1 MFSRH
6 GFQPAIVGRA
16 DFDGPATAF
25 TDQMVMV
32 PTLGQADPV
41 EANASMLNAV
51 QAAGHMQ
58 GAQLTVDRGQADSLA
73 RVAKKPVQL
82 LG

>member
-1 MFSRH
+1 MFRRH
-6 GFQPAIVGRA
+6 GLQPAIVRRA
-16 DFDGPATAF
+16 DLHGPAAAF
-25 TDQMVMV
+25 TDQMMVV

-41 EANASMLNAV
+41 EADATVLNAI

-58 GAQLTVDRGQADSLA
+58 GSQLPIDRGQADTLA
-73 RVAKKPVQL
+73 RIAKEPVQL

>member
-1 MFSRH
+1 MFRCH
-6 GFQPAIVGRA
+6 GLQPAIVRRA
-16 DFDGPATAF
+16 DLHGSAAAF
-25 TDQMVMV
+25 TDQMMVV

-41 EANASMLNAV
+41 EADASVLNAV

-58 GAQLTVDRGQADSLA
+58 GSQLPIDRGQADSLA
-73 RVAKKPVQL
+73 RIAKEPVQL

>member
-6 GFQPAIVGRA
+6 GLQPAIVRRA
-16 DFDGPATAF
+16 DFDGPAAAF
-25 TDQMVMV
+25 TDQMMV
-32 PTLGQADPV
+32 VPPLGQTDPV
-41 EANASMLNAV
+41 EADASMLNAV

-58 GAQLTVDRGQADSLA
+58 GTQLTIDRGQADSLT
-73 RVAKKPVQL
+73 RIAKEPVQL

>member
-6 GFQPAIVGRA
+6 GLQPAIVRRA
-16 DFDGPATAF
+16 DFDGSAAVF

-32 PTLGQADPV
+32 PPLGQADPV

-58 GAQLTVDRGQADSLA
+58 GTQLPINRGQADSLA
-73 RVAKKPVQL
+73 RIAKEPVQV

>member
-6 GFQPAIVGRA
+6 GLQPAIIGRA
-16 DFDGPATAF
+16 DFDGPAAAF
-25 TDQMVMV
+25 TDQMMVV

-41 EANASMLNAV
+41 EADASMLNAV

-58 GAQLTVDRGQADSLA
+58 GAQLTIDRGQADSLA
-73 RVAKKPVQL
+73 RIPKKPVQL

>member
-6 GFQPAIVGRA
+6 GLQPAIIGRA
-16 DFDGPATAF
+16 DFDGPAAAF

-32 PTLGQADPV
+32 FSLSQADPV
-41 EANASMLNAV
+41 KPDASMLNAV

-58 GAQLTVDRGQADSLA
+58 GTQLTIDRGQADSLA
-73 RVAKKPVQL
+73 
-82 LG
+82 

>member
-1 MFSRH
+1 MFVCH
-6 GFQPAIVGRA
+6 GLQPAIVRRA
-16 DFDGPATAF
+16 DFDGPAAAF
-25 TDQMVMV
+25 TDQMMV
-32 PTLGQADPV
+32 VPPLGQADPV
-41 EANASMLNAV
+41 EVDASVLNAV

-58 GAQLTVDRGQADSLA
+58 GAQLTIDRGQADSLA

>member
-6 GFQPAIVGRA
+6 GLQPAIVRRA
-16 DFDGPATAF
+16 DFDGPAAMF

-32 PTLGQADPV
+32 PPLGQADPV
-41 EANASMLNAV
+41 KANASMLNAV
-51 QAAGHMQ
+51 QAAGHLQ
-58 GAQLTVDRGQADSLA
+58 GPQLPIDRGQADSLA
-73 RVAKKPVQL
+73 RITKKSVQL